1 MQAIDLKCPACG
13 ADILADK
20 DRESIFCAY
29 CGTKVFIKDEN
40 TFTQRHVDEAEV
52 IRAETERML
61 QMHRIEEAKKAK
73 IEEKRRKK
81 VKTIVSIVWIS
92 FSVLLCLISAIIG
105 FATGSLGAVFFVFF
119 GAFSLIGFLI
129 YVGYTSNAA
138 TEDEAVEREI
148 EITEDLL
155 NLRGEDVDEVA
166 AWFEE
171 EGFHNIKKEPIYDLT
186 FLKKKRQGTVKSI
199 SINGQTDFD
208 EGDVFLSSSVVIIT
222 YHAMPVKFDS

>member
-81 VKTIVSIVWIS
+81 VKTI
-92 FSVLLCLISAIIG
+92 
-105 FATGSLGAVFFVFF
+105 
-119 GAFSLIGFLI
+119 
-129 YVGYTSNAA
+129 
-138 TEDEAVEREI
+138 
-148 EITEDLL
+148 
-155 NLRGEDVDEVA
+155 
-166 AWFEE
+166 
-171 EGFHNIKKEPIYDLT
+171 
-186 FLKKKRQGTVKSI
+186 
-199 SINGQTDFD
+199 
-208 EGDVFLSSSVVIIT
+208 
-222 YHAMPVKFDS
+222 